1 MEVSNKLIND
11 LAPTKFGK
19 RGVIWTISLIIISI
33 AGIIAY
39 IDQVVKGQVVTNMN
53 DYALWGIYIS
63 NFVFFVA
70 TSFVGAVTVA
80 VLRLTNNAW
89 RTPIVR
95 IAEIISVASI
105 IMAGITI
112 MIDMGRPDRL
122 LNLFIHGR
130 MQSPIIWD
138 VIIIPT
144 YIVICLLLLYFPL
157 LPDLAILKTHFSKTN
172 PKLSKWYG
180 NLSLNWSGSEK
191 QKSIQLKS
199 IQIIAILIIPAG
211 FVLQTVDAWLFST
224 LFRVGWDSTNMGAYF
239 ISGASVAGVGA
250 LVTVMYVI
258 RRANK
263 LETYITDYHFD
274 KLGKFLVLTC
284 LIYLYFN
291 INEYVIP
298 EFTSKK
304 EEITHLNHL
313 YSGQYA
319 PLFWFVI
326 IGGLIIPII
335 VLLFKKGRK
344 PLPMFYVG
352 MLVVIGSWWKR
363 FLIVTPTLLQPFLPI
378 QGVPESWHHYFPSF
392 HEWIITFAT
401 LAMALLIITF
411 LVRYLPIVPI
421 QRTADEQEE
430 TEINKSVIS
439 KTVTP

>member
-1 MEVSNKLIND
+1 MKVSDQLMND
-11 LAPTKFGK
+11 LAPRKFGK
-19 RGVIWTISLIIISI
+19 AGVIWTWTLIIISVI
-33 AGIIAY
+33 GIIAY
-39 IDQVVKGQVVTNMN
+39 IDQIIKGQVVTNMN

-70 TSFVGAVTVA
+70 TSFVGTVTVA
-80 VLRLTNNAW
+80 VLRLTNNSW

-95 IAEIISVASI
+95 IAEIISLASI

-122 LNLFIHGR
+122 LYLFIHGR

-144 YIVICLLLLYFPL
+144 YIVISLLLLYFPL
-157 LPDLAILKTHFSKTN
+157 LPDLAILKKHFNKTK

-180 NLSLNWSGSEK
+180 KLSLNWTGSDA
-191 QKSIQLKS
+191 QKKIQLKS

-211 FVLQTVDAWLFST
+211 FMLQTIDAWLFST

-239 ISGASVAGVGA
+239 ISGASVAGVSA
-250 LVTVMYVI
+250 LVTVVYVI
-258 RRANK
+258 RRAYK
-263 LETYITDYHFD
+263 LENYITDYHFD

-291 INEYVIP
+291 INEYLMP

-304 EEITHLNHL
+304 EEITHMNVLV
-313 YSGQYA
+313 SGEYA

-326 IGGLIIPII
+326 IGGLIVPIL

-344 PLPMFYVG
+344 PLPMFWIG
-352 MLVVIGSWWKR
+352 LLVVVGSWWKR
-363 FLIVTPTLLQPFLPI
+363 YLIVTPTLLHPFLPI
-378 QGVPESWHHYFPSF
+378 QGVPESWRHYFPSV
-392 HEWIITFAT
+392 HEWLITVAT
-401 LAMALLIITF
+401 LAMALLIITI
-411 LVRYLPIVPI
+411 LVRYLPVIPI
-421 QRTADEQEE
+421 QRTADEQDML
-430 TEINKSVIS
+430 EINKIKES
-439 KTVTP
+439 

>member
-1 MEVSNKLIND
+1 MKVTKKLIND
-11 LAPTKFGK
+11 LAPREFSKA
-19 RGVIWTISLIIISI
+19 GVIWTWILIMISV

-39 IDQVVKGQVVTNMN
+39 IDQVIKGQIVTNMN

-80 VLRLTNNAW
+80 VLRLTNNSW

-95 IAEIISVASI
+95 IAEIISVAAI

-144 YIVICLLLLYFPL
+144 YIVISLLLLYFPL
-157 LPDLAILKTHFSKTN
+157 LPDFAILKKHFSKTS

-180 NLSLNWSGSEK
+180 KLSLNWTGSAD
-191 QKSIQLKS
+191 QKRIQLKS
-199 IQIIAILIIPAG
+199 IQIVAFLTIPAG
-211 FVLQTVDAWLFST
+211 FMLQTIDAWLFST

-250 LVTVMYVI
+250 LVTVVYVI
-258 RRANK
+258 RRAYK
-263 LETYITDYHFD
+263 LDDYITDYHFD
-274 KLGKFLVLTC
+274 KMGKFLVLTC

-291 INEYVIP
+291 INEYLIP

-304 EEITHLNHL
+304 EEITHMNVLV
-313 YSGQYA
+313 SGKYA
-319 PLFWFVI
+319 PLFWFVN
-326 IGGLIIPII
+326 IGGLVIPII
-335 VLLFKKGRK
+335 TLLFKRGRK
-344 PLPMFYVG
+344 PLPMFFIG
-352 MLVVIGSWWKR
+352 LLVVVGSWWKR
-363 FLIVTPTLLQPFLPI
+363 YLIVTPTLLNPFLPME
-378 QGVPESWHHYFPSF
+378 GVPEEWHHYFPSL
-392 HEWIITFAT
+392 HEWLITFAT
-401 LAMALLIITF
+401 LAMALLIITL
-411 LVRYLPIVPI
+411 LVRYLPIIPI
-421 QRTADEQEE
+421 QRTADEQNLLKTEKN
-430 TEINKSVIS
+430 TEI
-439 KTVTP
+439 

>member
-1 MEVSNKLIND
+1 MEVSEKLVND
-11 LAPTKFGK
+11 LAPKKFGRK
-19 RGVIWTISLIIISI
+19 GVIWTSSLIIISI

-39 IDQVVKGQVVTNMN
+39 IDQVRRGQIVTNMN

-95 IAEIISVASI
+95 IAEIISVAAI

-122 LNLFIHGR
+122 MNLFIHGR

-144 YIVICLLLLYFPL
+144 SIAVCLLLLYFPL
-157 LPDLAILKTHFSKTN
+157 LPDLAILKKYFSKTK

-180 NLSLNWSGSEK
+180 KLSLNWTGSEK
-191 QKSIQLKS
+191 QKNIQLKS
-199 IQIIAILIIPAG
+199 IHIVALLTIPVG
-211 FVLQTVDAWLFST
+211 FMLQTVDAWLFST
-224 LFRVGWDSTNMGAYF
+224 LFRVGWDSTNLGAYF
-239 ISGASVAGVGA
+239 ISGAAVAGIGA
-250 LVTVMYVI
+250 LVAVI
-258 RRANK
+258 YIVRRANH
-263 LETYITDYHFD
+263 LEDYITEFHFD
-274 KLGKFLVLTC
+274 KLGKFLVLVC

-304 EEITHLNHL
+304 EEVTHLNHL
-313 YSGQYA
+313 YSGQFA
-319 PLFWFVI
+319 PLFWFVN

-344 PLPMFYVG
+344 PLTMFFIAL
-352 MLVVIGSWWKR
+352 LVVVGSWWKR
-363 FLIVTPTLLQPFLPI
+363 FLIVTPTLLHPFLPV

-392 HEWIITFAT
+392 HEWIITIAT
-401 LAMALLIITF
+401 LAMALLIITA
-411 LVRYLPIVPI
+411 LVRYLPVIPI
-421 QRTADEQEE
+421 QRTADEQGLIE
-430 TEINKSVIS
+430 TEKA
-439 KTVTP
+439 KP